1 MPQGTRASPKIQA
14 DVTEIISVLDSV
26 REVNCDQRIVAN
38 REVVKRATEEN
49 YAAVERWTLDRCGKM
64 VRYLITF
71 KPGSSGGVDFTVK
84 PEE

>member
-26 REVNCDQRIVAN
+26 REVNCDQRKVAKT
-38 REVVKRATEEN
+38 EVVKRATEED
-49 YAAVERWTLDRCGKM
+49 YGAVERWTLDRCGKM

-71 KPGSSGGVDFTVK
+71 KPGFSGGVDFTVK